1 MYIYVYIFCIFLSS
15 VIIRHKTWYT
25 TKIPAG
31 VELGKIWYCMGF
43 THQTTGMHPK
53 TLFIFAFLFYELF
66 TVCYL
71 SFNTAATWS
80 QSINKSSAKCSVWTM
95 ETVSINF
102 MLLYKLYCPF
112 QIRFS
117 NVMENDAEAVGPRLD
132 RCTLLGADIL
142 IKKLEYYKDTACCSR
157 YYPAQYELE
166 GWFAEA
172 VNVSSPV
179 LLLPSQNTSLCL
191 TTVWQRL
198 SDWHFLNTFT
208 SPQRYSG
215 WLIDKFGHDKWRC
228 VCMSFWS
235 QVLSRWTSGWLFYP
249 VGTNI
254 SNLYSSLQ
262 CFALNLERETCI
274 YFEYWFFFIL
284 IIDIC

>member
-1 MYIYVYIFCIFLSS
+1 MNWEKYDIVWALPT
-15 VIIRHKTWYT
+15 RRPERT
-25 TKIPAG
+25 
-31 VELGKIWYCMGF
+31 
-43 THQTTGMHPK
+43 QK

-71 SFNTAATWS
+71 SFNTAVTWS

-142 IKKLEYYKDTACCSR
+142 IKKLEYYKDTACCWR

-235 QVLSRWTSGWLFYP
+235 QVLSRWTSGWLFYLA
-249 VGTNI
+249 GTNI
-254 SNLYSSLQ
+254 SNLYSSLLWIWKEKHAYIL
-262 CFALNLERETCI
+262 CIGFFNFDYRHLLNISRNLD
-274 YFEYWFFFIL
+274 
-284 IIDIC
+284 II